1 MPRAKAPV
9 AASAPSRPEA
19 ARKKSVKTA
28 PPKKKAKKVL
38 VDVIADE
45 PLERSAGFS
54 EPSSETAKRSAAEPL
69 MFSLLKKT
77 SKEERAEIDQQN
89 NFYSRLASEIKNK
102 PDRITDQQGAKPKKN
117 ISLYRRLVWKFVILT
132 AVLLTFVAYFSFSQL
147 TVTIIPKGEA
157 ITDTVLLKVSA
168 APTVSGSATTTVSLA
183 DPREA
188 VTGTVRVIE
197 ATAQKNYAATGQEFG
212 DEEIS
217 GTVKVINNYNKSQAL
232 VATTRLLSPDN
243 KLFRLKNAVNIP
255 AGGQVT
261 AEIYAEKPSADLAI
275 GPTTFTIPGLWL
287 GLQDKIYA
295 RSDKAFVFQQKI
307 KKFVNPSDIQ
317 QATADIKN
325 LLIANAQAEMAK
337 QGGDWFYDTSEP
349 AVVSFSAKPGEALE
363 EFTATAQGKIIAVSF
378 SKDQAVKLAA
388 AKLNLLIPDD
398 KTLTGFKPEEINYS
412 LESYNPQDG
421 SATIRAS
428 FTGTM
433 MLRSDATI
441 INRDQLVNLTKDQ
454 IDNYLQNFPEIKTY
468 QLRFSPAF
476 IHKAPSLVDRI
487 KIKIETTEFSD

>member
-1 MPRAKAPV
+1 
-9 AASAPSRPEA
+9 
-19 ARKKSVKTA
+19 
-28 PPKKKAKKVL
+28 
-38 VDVIADE
+38 
-45 PLERSAGFS
+45 
-54 EPSSETAKRSAAEPL
+54 
-69 MFSLLKKT
+69 
-77 SKEERAEIDQQN
+77 
-89 NFYSRLASEIKNK
+89 
-102 PDRITDQQGAKPKKN
+102 
-117 ISLYRRLVWKFVILT
+117 
-132 AVLLTFVAYFSFSQL
+132 
-147 TVTIIPKGEA
+147 VTITPKGEA

-168 APTVSGSATTTVSLA
+168 APTVSGPATTTVSLA

-188 VTGTVRVIE
+188 VAGTVRVIE

-217 GTVKVINNYNKSQAL
+217 GAVKVINNYNKSQAL

-398 KTLTGFKPEEINYS
+398 KTLVGFKPEEINYS